1 MPRHRPLFLVRD
13 PDTGDDRRSPALGS
27 AGSPGSA
34 RVTDAAPETSVP
46 PSVPNYS
53 HYSDEQL
60 LEERERR
67 LRSLAEPA
75 LRIELA
81 SAGSHGA
88 PVIDEQVDQITEELI
103 RRARLRHPSARGRAG

>member
-1 MPRHRPLFLVRD
+1 MPRQRPLFLVQD
-13 PDTGDDRRSPALGS
+13 SDTGDGRRSPALDNAEGTRVDD
-27 AGSPGSA
+27 AGSGA
-34 RVTDAAPETSVP
+34 TVP
-46 PSVPNYS
+46 PSVPNYR

>member
-1 MPRHRPLFLVRD
+1 VD
-13 PDTGDDRRSPALGS
+13 GASS
-27 AGSPGSA
+27 ES
-34 RVTDAAPETSVP
+34 SVP
-46 PSVPNYS
+46 PSAPDYR

-67 LRSLAEPA
+67 LRSVAEPM

-81 SAGSHGA
+81 SGSHEA
-88 PVIDEQVDQITEELI
+88 PVVDEQVDQITDELI